1 MNDSGEIR
9 THDRPLRRRMLYPA
23 ELPNHRNVIYYT
35 TWKRKMSNKIY
46 EKIVKTFSLLKEH
59 VNSSWNQLWTFNKKY
74 MIIKAFKD
82 YSGEISHRTNRLA
95 WTFQLKQPAPVK
107 PAKVSWS
114 LLQRSPIRTNKV
126 KNKRMKLK
134 NWRKMPV
141 ISRFDQIFSTLCI
154 LQGVFV

>member
-95 WTFQLKQPAPVK
+95 LNASIEAASTGEAGKGFLVVASEVPDPVEQ
-107 PAKVSWS
+107 S
-114 LLQRSPIRTNKV
+114 
-126 KNKRMKLK
+126 
-134 NWRKMPV
+134 
-141 ISRFDQIFSTLCI
+141 
-154 LQGVFV
+154 